1 MAVKP
6 QAGFSLIEVVV
17 VVAIIGVSL
26 ALAFNGRSMLA
37 DRRLTGM
44 TRKMATDVRMIEQRA
59 RTERTCYRID
69 FDPTG
74 ETYTIYKYNLNL
86 GVISPGTAGSGPS
99 CNDSGA
105 WDTTPAIAEASGDT
119 VSRRMP
125 SGIDLVSTTFT
136 SNVLTMS
143 PMGNG
148 NGGTVTIRSTGGAQR
163 QIVFEPFGRVT
174 IQP

>member
-6 QAGFSLIEVVV
+6 QAGFSMIEVVV
-17 VVAIIGVSL
+17 VVAIIGISL

-44 TRKMATDVRMIEQRA
+44 TRKMATDFRMIEQRA

-74 ETYTIYKYNLNL
+74 ETYTIYKYH
-86 GVISPGTAGSGPS
+86 GVVGPGAAGSGPS
-99 CNDSGA
+99 CSDGAA

-136 SNVLTMS
+136 SDVLTMS

-163 QIVFEPFGRVT
+163 QVVFEPFGRVT